1 MTHVEQG
8 RRTRGPRG
16 VQTKEAY
23 AVRPAVGRGDAAA
36 FWAVAFAFLIVMA
49 FATLPSPLY
58 GLYRTRDDLSTLTV
72 TVVYA
77 VFACGAIGVLLC
89 ERVVVARIGR
99 RGAMLG
105 GVASMMAAAVVIG
118 AWKALPGL
126 LLGRVIS
133 GVSVGLAAGTA
144 VTYLIELRLRD
155 DPNASVV
162 RARTIGTSVN
172 IGALGVGPLLAGILA
187 EWTSRPLTLPYLLF
201 IGLGALALVGL
212 AAAPETGTPNR
223 HAKATLAV
231 AGIPGTAA
239 AATIAAFSAT
249 GLFAGLSGSF
259 LATTFDRP
267 SHALA
272 GATLFL
278 VFSSGVL
285 SQLAT
290 ATLRAPRVLALG
302 VTSMLSGLA
311 LLVTAVR
318 LSTPSLALYL
328 VGGALIGAGAGLVF
342 KGTTGIVLETA
353 APEERVAMTSTL
365 IMTALFGLSIPVIGA
380 GVALSQGVTA
390 ANTVLGFG
398 TAVALGVA
406 LSGWALLRR
415 RASDP
420 QGVA

>member
-1 MTHVEQG
+1 VETG
-8 RRTRGPRG
+8 
-16 VQTKEAY
+16 ESY
-23 AVRPAVGRGDAAA
+23 AVPAAVGRRHGVA
-36 FWAVAFAFLIVMA
+36 FWAVAFAFLVVMA
-49 FATLPSPLY
+49 NATLPSPLY

-77 VFACGAIGVLLC
+77 VFACGAVVALLC

-99 RGAMLG
+99 RRTMLG
-105 GVASMMAAAVVIG
+105 GVATMMVAAAVIV

-126 LLGRVIS
+126 LVGRVIT

-144 VTYLIELRLRD
+144 TTYLIELRLRD

-172 IGALGVGPLLAGILA
+172 IGALGVGPLVAGVLA
-187 EWTSRPLTLPYLLF
+187 EWTSLPLTLPYVLF

-212 AAAPETGTPNR
+212 AAAPETGTPDP
-223 HAKATLAV
+223 HAKASLAV

-239 AATIAAFSAT
+239 VATIAAFSAT
-249 GLFAGLSGSF
+249 GLFAGLSGIF

-278 VFSSGVL
+278 VFLSGVV

-290 ATLRAPRVLALG
+290 GKLGASRVLALG
-302 VTSMLSGLA
+302 VTSMLAGLA

-318 LSTPSLALYL
+318 LSTPSLALFF
-328 VGGALIGAGAGLVF
+328 GGALIGAGAGLVF
-342 KGTTGIVLETA
+342 KGTTGIVLEAA
-353 APEERVAMTSTL
+353 APEERVAMT
-365 IMTALFGLSIPVIGA
+365 P
-380 GVALSQGVTA
+380 
-390 ANTVLGFG
+390 
-398 TAVALGVA
+398 
-406 LSGWALLRR
+406 R
-415 RASDP
+415 
-420 QGVA
+420 